1 MTGLTYKTDARKVHQ
16 LIHRFVQDKNFETW
30 INPKEKR
37 QDGPLYYSALISR
50 YGGKGNKAVR
60 IKEEEALQTPL
71 IYKNEKAMFFKK
83 FLRNMQTMFT
93 GFYDNG

>member
-1 MTGLTYKTDARKVHQ
+1 MAQ
-16 LIHRFVQDKNFETW
+16 
-30 INPKEKR
+30 
-37 QDGPLYYSALISR
+37 
-50 YGGKGNKAVR
+50 YGGEGNKAVR